1 MTSDREG
8 VRTASVSLEK
18 SQATILGSVSDP
30 SRDNIKTLL
39 SENARDL
46 FWVRV

>member
-1 MTSDREG
+1 M
-8 VRTASVSLEK
+8 TASVSLEE
-18 SQATILGSVSDP
+18 SQVTIIGSVSDL
-30 SRDNIKTLL
+30 SRDNIKTLF

>member
-1 MTSDREG
+1 M
-8 VRTASVSLEK
+8 SLKK
-18 SQATILGSVSDP
+18 SQATIIGSVSDL

-46 FWVRV
+46 FGVRV